1 MEKQAADLVIKVTDT
16 GMGISEQH
24 LPFIFDRFWQADS
37 SARRK
42 YQGTGI
48 GLALVKELVE
58 VQGGQ
63 VSAESR
69 QGKGT
74 TMLVRI
80 PFLPTDQGAG
90 VAPEEK
96 AEPVPAAAAPG
107 GAAAPKEDEWL
118 ASLYRRAELF
128 PAMTP
133 LQETLR
139 PVETTRDSRGF
150 SILVA
155 DDEPDMLRFLK
166 SQLGAHFQV
175 FEAVDG
181 EQALDKASQ
190 FARYHPVGHDDA
202 GEGWTQV
209 CRELRQRT
217 PTQSI
222 PVVLLTARADEE
234 TKLAAL
240 AAGANDFLTKPF
252 PRPNCTCA

>member
-155 DDEPDMLRFLK
+155 DDEPDMLRFLNRSWAPISK
-166 SQLGAHFQV
+166 CSRRWM
-175 FEAVDG
+175 
-181 EQALDKASQ
+181 ASK
-190 FARYHPVGHDDA
+190 R
-202 GEGWTQV
+202 W
-209 CRELRQRT
+209 
-217 PTQSI
+217 
-222 PVVLLTARADEE
+222 
-234 TKLAAL
+234 
-240 AAGANDFLTKPF
+240 TKPASLPDIILLDMMMPEKDGLRFAASCGSARPRRAF
-252 PRPNCTCA
+252 PSSC